1 MQKLFSLFVFLFT
14 GIIFSQT
21 PIHSFERIKEA
32 QSNFFQLDRENIFLH
47 LNKTK
52 FVPQEGVWFTA
63 YSYSSKNLLPHSL
76 TTNLQVKLFDESGKE
91 VASKVIFIY
100 EGVGEGFFD
109 ITELDL
115 TPGIYQIKASTNY
128 MKNFREDLAFH
139 ETIEILGNS
148 ASAENSSSVK
158 KAYDLQVL
166 PEGGHFLAH
175 VNNSVGVKLIDQDG
189 KGVEFLEAELKN
201 SKNETVANF
210 KSNSFGLAKFNFIPT
225 VGEKYKVVVYL
236 ANKNKITSPLP
247 PINAK
252 GVSLSVNNLH
262 PTQVILSIQ
271 TNTETLKEIQ
281 QKPYT
286 VLVHQNGN
294 MNAME
299 FLFPDNNTQVI
310 LPIKKSSLNPGVNTI
325 TIFNEEKQPILERL
339 VYKEITAK
347 RIDASVSLKKNHID
361 SLEYE
366 VQLKDNIK
374 KGSLSI
380 SVLPSAT
387 KSYTSTQSIASAFFL
402 EPYLKGQVENAS
414 YYFDKENPR
423 QRFYDLDLLLLTQGW
438 SKYEW
443 NDVFNHPPKSLYKS
457 EVGFS
462 LNGKINN
469 YNPKKID
476 QIYVKSNHSG
486 LFEVIELDNTGKF
499 TLDSLFVIKTDSLYI
514 GSIKKRN
521 NKIKK
526 PQLSINTLPNSTV
539 ENISRINLQNTI
551 IDEEKIQLRSN
562 LEYLIS
568 NDIEEVLDS
577 VTLYGDNLKRIK
589 SLSHINPFEDFTLI
603 DKDDYLSYPFI
614 LDYIRKKNF
623 EVHRKPGSITIYSR
637 RIHSFMKNKPT
648 LVFLDNAEISG
659 DFLDL
664 LTSIRTE
671 DVESIT
677 VNMSGAGY
685 GSRGTGGVIRII
697 TKKTFN
703 TIDYNKPYYQKTQT
717 YFTKNGFSSNKSFY
731 APKYSTFSSETF
743 QHYGVI
749 HWVPSLKFEDQTI
762 NSFKFLNT
770 LTKELTF
777 YIEGLTEDGNIIS
790 EKIKVQP

>member
-14 GIIFSQT
+14 CITFSQT

-52 FVPQEGVWFTA
+52 FVPQEGIWFAA
-63 YSYSSKNLLPHSL
+63 YSYSSKNLLPHTL
-76 TTNLQVKLFDESGKE
+76 TTNLQVKLFNESGKE

-109 ITELDL
+109 ITKLEL

-128 MKNFREDLAFH
+128 MKNFKEDLAFH
-139 ETIEILGNS
+139 ETIEILGNN

-175 VNNSVGVKLIDQDG
+175 VNNSVGVKLIDQNG
-189 KGVEFLEAELKN
+189 KGVEFLNAELKN
-201 SKNETVANF
+201 SKNETITNF
-210 KSNSFGLAKFNFIPT
+210 KSNSFGLAKFNFTPT

-236 ANKNKITSPLP
+236 ANENNITSSLPL
-247 PINAK
+247 INTK

-271 TNTETLKEIQ
+271 TNRETLKEIQ

-299 FLFPDNNTQVI
+299 FLFPNNNTQVI

-325 TIFNEEKQPILERL
+325 TIFNEKKQPILERL

-366 VQLKDNIK
+366 VQLTDNIK

-387 KSYTSTQSIASAFFL
+387 KSYTSNHSIASAFFL
-402 EPYLKGQVENAS
+402 KPYIKGQIENTS

-443 NDVFNHPPKSLYKS
+443 NNIFNHPPKNFYES

-462 LNGKINN
+462 LNGRVNN
-469 YNPKKID
+469 YNSKKVD
-476 QIYVKSNHSG
+476 KIYVKANDSG
-486 LFEVIELDNTGKF
+486 LFEVLNLDKEGSF
-499 TLDSLFVIKTDSLYI
+499 EIDSIYLEKDTNLHIGTINKKNDKTKKPKLFITALPK
-514 GSIKKRN
+514 
-521 NKIKK
+521 NKIE
-526 PQLSINTLPNSTV
+526 SIESL
-539 ENISRINLQNTI
+539 NIPTYNKNEGLAKTNFNAKSF
-551 IDEEKIQLRSN
+551 
-562 LEYLIS
+562 IS
-568 NDIEEVLDS
+568 DEVLDT
-577 VTLYGDNLKRIK
+577 VTLQGENTNRVRSRSSAFEDVDVIDEDVYNSFMFIIDYIATKNYDVIKGINNVTIK
-589 SLSHINPFEDFTLI
+589 SRRQVSINGGGI
-603 DKDDYLSYPFI
+603 AAQ
-614 LDYIRKKNF
+614 
-623 EVHRKPGSITIYSR
+623 
-637 RIHSFMKNKPT
+637 
-648 LVFLDNAEISG
+648 VFLDGMPIDSEFSNMLL
-659 DFLDL
+659 FLQ
-664 LTSIRTE
+664 SR
-671 DVESIT
+671 DVDMI
-677 VNMSGAGY
+677 VFNKSGAGRGLY
-685 GSRGTGGVIRII
+685 GGGGTIEITTKSTYSSNQKRG
-697 TKKTFN
+697 KELALKYELQ
-703 TIDYNKPYYQKTQT
+703 D
-717 YFTKNGFSSNKSFY
+717 GFSSNKSFY
-731 APKYSTFSSETF
+731 APKYSSFSSEDF
-743 QHYGVI
+743 QKYGVI
-749 HWVPSLKFEDQTI
+749 HWVPSLTFDNQNSK
-762 NSFKFLNT
+762 SFKFLNT
-770 LTKELTF
+770 LTEEITF
-777 YIEGLTEDGNIIS
+777 YIEGLTTEGKIIS
-790 EKIKVQP
+790 EKINIKP

>member
-1 MQKLFSLFVFLFT
+1 MQKLFSLFFFLFT
-14 GIIFSQT
+14 CITFSQT

-32 QSNFFQLDRENIFLH
+32 QSNFFQLNRENIFLH

-52 FVPQEGVWFTA
+52 FVSQEGIWFTA

-100 EGVGEGFFD
+100 EGVGESFFD
-109 ITELDL
+109 ITELGL

-128 MKNFREDLAFH
+128 MKNFKEDLAFH
-139 ETIEILGNS
+139 ETIEILGNNT
-148 ASAENSSSVK
+148 SAENSSSVK

-166 PEGGHFLAH
+166 PEGGHFLAY

-201 SKNETVANF
+201 SKNKTVANF

-271 TNTETLKEIQ
+271 TNSETLKEIQ

-299 FLFPDNNTQVI
+299 FLFPENKTQVI
-310 LPIKKSSLNPGVNTI
+310 LPIKKSSLNPGVNTV

-347 RIDASVSLKKNHID
+347 RIDASVSLKKNYID

-443 NDVFNHPPKSLYKS
+443 DDVFNHPPKSFYES

-462 LNGKINN
+462 LNGKVNN
-469 YNPKKID
+469 YNLKKVNK
-476 QIYVKSNHSG
+476 IYVKSNDSG
-486 LFEVIELDNTGKF
+486 LFEVLELDKKGTFKI
-499 TLDSLFVIKTDSLYI
+499 DSVYI
-514 GSIKKRN
+514 EKNSNIHVGTINKRN
-521 NKIKK
+521 DKTKK
-526 PQLSINTLPNSTV
+526 PQLFITALPKNKIESIERSKTPVYNKK
-539 ENISRINLQNTI
+539 
-551 IDEEKIQLRSN
+551 EKFAKTNFNAKSF
-562 LEYLIS
+562 IS
-568 NDIEEVLDS
+568 NEVLDT
-577 VTLYGDNLKRIK
+577 VTLQGENINRVRSRSSAFEDVDVIDEDVYNSFMFIIDYIATKNYDVIKGIDNVTIK
-589 SLSHINPFEDFTLI
+589 S
-603 DKDDYLSYPFI
+603 
-614 LDYIRKKNF
+614 
-623 EVHRKPGSITIYSR
+623 R
-637 RIHSFMKNKPT
+637 RQVSMNGGGIPAQ
-648 LVFLDNAEISG
+648 VFLDGLPIDP
-659 DFLDL
+659 DFSNML
-664 LTSIRTE
+664 LFLQSR
-671 DVESIT
+671 DVDMI
-677 VNMSGAGY
+677 VFNKSGAGRGLY
-685 GSRGTGGVIRII
+685 GGGGTIEI
-697 TKKTFN
+697 TTKSTYNSKTKRVKELALEYKLK
-703 TIDYNKPYYQKTQT
+703 D
-717 YFTKNGFSSNKSFY
+717 GFSSSKSFY
-731 APKYSTFSSETF
+731 APKYNSFSSEDF
-743 QHYGVI
+743 LDYGVI
-749 HWVPSLKFEDQTI
+749 HWVHSLNFENQSSK
-762 NSFKFLNT
+762 SFKFLNT
-770 LTKELTF
+770 LTEEVTF
-777 YIEGLTEDGNIIS
+777 YIEGLTTDGKIIS
-790 EKIKVQP
+790 EKIKIKP

>member
-14 GIIFSQT
+14 CITFSQT

-47 LNKTK
+47 FNKTK

-63 YSYSSKNLLPHSL
+63 YSYSSKNLLPHTS
-76 TTNLQVKLFDESGKE
+76 TTNLQVKLFDKSGKE

-109 ITELDL
+109 ITELGL

-139 ETIEILGNS
+139 ETIEILGNYT
-148 ASAENSSSVK
+148 SAENSPSVK
-158 KAYDLQVL
+158 KAYDLQML
-166 PEGGHFLAH
+166 PEGGHFLTN
-175 VNNSVGVKLIDQDG
+175 VNNSVGVKLIDQNG
-189 KGVEFLEAELKN
+189 KGVEFLNAELKN
-201 SKNETVANF
+201 SKNETITNF
-210 KSNSFGLAKFNFIPT
+210 KSNSFGLAKFNFTPT

-236 ANKNKITSPLP
+236 ANENNITSSLP
-247 PINAK
+247 PINTK
-252 GVSLSVNNLH
+252 GIALSVNNLH

-271 TNTETLKEIQ
+271 TNRETLKEIQ

-299 FLFPDNNTQVI
+299 FLFPNNNTQVI

-325 TIFNEEKQPILERL
+325 TIFNEKKQPILERL

-366 VQLKDNIK
+366 VQLTDNIK

-423 QRFYDLDLLLLTQGW
+423 QRFYDLDLDLLLLTQGW
-438 SKYEW
+438 SKYRW
-443 NDVFNHPPKSLYKS
+443 NDVFNHPPKNFYES

-462 LNGKINN
+462 LNGKVNN

-476 QIYVKSNHSG
+476 QVYVKSNHSG
-486 LFEVIELDNTGKF
+486 LFEVIELDNTGNF

-521 NKIKK
+521 DKTKK
-526 PQLSINTLPNSTV
+526 PQLFITALPKNKVESIERLRLPTSNKKDVYAPTNFNTKSFISDEVLDTV
-539 ENISRINLQNTI
+539 ILQGENINRVRSRSSAFEDVIVF
-551 IDEEKIQLRSN
+551 DED
-562 LEYLIS
+562 IS
-568 NDIEEVLDS
+568 NFYQFFLDYIITKGYDVIRGINNVSIRSRRQVSTINGVIPTKVFIDGMPIDYEFSNMLLILKTKDIEEVIL
-577 VTLYGDNLKRIK
+577 NK
-589 SLSHINPFEDFTLI
+589 SGVGQGLF
-603 DKDDYLSYPFI
+603 
-614 LDYIRKKNF
+614 
-623 EVHRKPGSITIYSR
+623 
-637 RIHSFMKNKPT
+637 
-648 LVFLDNAEISG
+648 
-659 DFLDL
+659 
-664 LTSIRTE
+664 
-671 DVESIT
+671 
-677 VNMSGAGY
+677 GAG
-685 GSRGTGGVIRII
+685 GTIEII
-697 TKKTFN
+697 TKKSYGYKN
-703 TIDYNKPYYQKTQT
+703 TKVKELALKYELQD
-717 YFTKNGFSSNKSFY
+717 GFSSNKSFY
-731 APKYSTFSSETF
+731 APKYSSFSSEDF
-743 QHYGVI
+743 QKYGVI
-749 HWVPSLKFEDQTI
+749 HWVPSLNFDNQNSK
-762 NSFKFLNT
+762 SFKFLNT
-770 LTKELTF
+770 LTEEITF
-777 YIEGLTEDGNIIS
+777 YIEGLTTEGKIIS
-790 EKIKVQP
+790 EKINIKP

>member
-14 GIIFSQT
+14 CIIFSQT

-52 FVPQEGVWFTA
+52 FVSQEGIWFTA

-109 ITELDL
+109 ITELGL

-128 MKNFREDLAFH
+128 MKNFKEDLAFH
-139 ETIEILGNS
+139 ETIEILGNNT
-148 ASAENSSSVK
+148 SAENSPSVK
-158 KAYDLQVL
+158 IAYDLQML
-166 PEGGHFLAH
+166 PEGGHFLTN
-175 VNNSVGVKLIDQDG
+175 VNNSVGVKLIDRNG
-189 KGVEFLEAELKN
+189 KGVEFLNAELKN
-201 SKNETVANF
+201 SKNETIANF
-210 KSNSFGLAKFNFIPT
+210 KSNSFGLAKFNFTPT

-236 ANKNKITSPLP
+236 ANENNITSPLP

-438 SKYEW
+438 SKYRW
-443 NDVFNHPPKSLYKS
+443 NDVFNHPPKNFYES

-462 LNGKINN
+462 LNGKVNN
-469 YNPKKID
+469 YNPKKVNK
-476 QIYVKSNHSG
+476 IYVKSNDSG
-486 LFEVIELDNTGKF
+486 LFEVLKLDKKGTFKIDSVYIEKNSNIHVGT
-499 TLDSLFVIKTDSLYI
+499 IN
-514 GSIKKRN
+514 KRN
-521 NKIKK
+521 DKTKK
-526 PQLSINTLPNSTV
+526 PQLFITALPKNKIESIERLKTPVYNKKEKFAKTNFTAKSF
-539 ENISRINLQNTI
+539 IS
-551 IDEEKIQLRSN
+551 D
-562 LEYLIS
+562 
-568 NDIEEVLDS
+568 EVLDT
-577 VTLYGDNLKRIK
+577 VTLQGEN
-589 SLSHINPFEDFTLI
+589 INRVRSRSSAFEDVDVI
-603 DKDDYLSYPFI
+603 DEDVYNSFMFI
-614 LDYIRKKNF
+614 LDYIATKNYD
-623 EVHRKPGSITIYSR
+623 VIKGIDNVTIKSR
-637 RIHSFMKNKPT
+637 RQVSMNGGGIPAQ
-648 LVFLDNAEISG
+648 VFLDGLPIDSEFSNMLL
-659 DFLDL
+659 FLQSRDVDL
-664 LTSIRTE
+664 I
-671 DVESIT
+671 VF
-677 VNMSGAGY
+677 NKSGAGRGLY
-685 GSRGTGGVIRII
+685 GGGGTIEITTKSTYSSKNKGV
-697 TKKTFN
+697 KELALEYELK
-703 TIDYNKPYYQKTQT
+703 D
-717 YFTKNGFSSNKSFY
+717 GFSSNKSFY
-731 APKYSTFSSETF
+731 APKYSSFSSEDF
-743 QHYGVI
+743 QIYGVI
-749 HWVPSLKFEDQTI
+749 HWVPSLNFENQSSK
-762 NSFKFLNT
+762 SFKFLNT
-770 LTKELTF
+770 LTEEVTF
-777 YIEGLTEDGNIIS
+777 YIEGLTRDGKIVS
-790 EKIKVQP
+790 EKIKIKP